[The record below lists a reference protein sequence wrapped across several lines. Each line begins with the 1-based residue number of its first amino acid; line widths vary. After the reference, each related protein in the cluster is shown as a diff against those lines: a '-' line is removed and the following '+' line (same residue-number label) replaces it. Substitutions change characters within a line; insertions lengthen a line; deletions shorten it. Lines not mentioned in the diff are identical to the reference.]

1 MRRRFLENISL
12 LLLLNIFI
20 KAFWVL
26 GIDRTVQNVVGAGEY
41 GFYFSLFSFSVL
53 FNIVL
58 DFGITNY
65 NNRRVARDPGQLSTL
80 LGNLFLIRLGFAVL
94 YMVIS
99 LSVAFALGYDGRQT
113 GILMVLLIN
122 QFLGSFILYLRSN
135 VTALQLFKTDALLS
149 VSDRFIMIITVGLL
163 LWGGITEGVFS
174 IEWFVWCQTLAYLVT
189 FIAALLVVLN
199 KRGGGP
205 IIFDRSA
212 ILKILRESAPYA
224 LLSLFMTV
232 YWRVDSVMLERMLP
246 DGLVVAGI
254 YAQAFRLLDAASM
267 IPYLFAIILLPQFTR
282 EMASGENTG
291 PLEKFAFIILVV
303 PAAVVTL
310 ISVLFGREIMGLLYI
325 EHIGESARLFTILM
339 TAYVPVAVTYI
350 FSTVLTARGT
360 LVQLNIIAGS
370 GMIINIILNV
380 LLIPSAGAAG
390 AATAS
395 VITQAVMAAL
405 FAFEVFRGR
414 KKTYL

>member
-26 GIDRTVQNVVGAGEY
+26 GIDRTVQNMVGAGEY

-53 FNIVL
+53 FNIIL

-65 NNRRVARDPGQLSTL
+65 NNRRVARDPGQLSLL

-99 LSVAFALGYDGRQT
+99 LSMAFTLGYDERQT
-113 GILMVLLIN
+113 GILIILLIN

-135 VTALQLFKTDALLS
+135 ITALQLFKTDALLS
-149 VSDRFIMIITVGLL
+149 VSDRFIMIITVGIL
-163 LWGGITEGVFS
+163 LWGGITDGVFS
-174 IEWFVWCQTLAYLVT
+174 IEWFVWCQTFAYLIT

-205 IIFDRSA
+205 IMFDRSA
-212 ILKILRESAPYA
+212 IVKILRESVPYA
-224 LLSLFMTV
+224 LLSLFMSV
-232 YWRVDSVMLERMLP
+232 YWRVDSVMLERMLY
-246 DGLVVAGI
+246 DGKVVAGI

-267 IPYLFAIILLPQFTR
+267 IPYLFAVILLPQFTR
-282 EMASGENTG
+282 AMASGENTA
-291 PLEKFAFIILVV
+291 PLERFAFIILVI
-303 PAAVVTL
+303 PATIVTL
-310 ISVLFGREIMGLLYI
+310 ISVLYGKEIMGLLYI
-325 EHIGESARLFTILM
+325 EHIGESARLFKILM
-339 TAYVPVAVTYI
+339 TAYIPVAVTYI

-360 LVQLNIIAGS
+360 LVQLNVIAGS
-370 GMIINIILNV
+370 GMIINVVLNV
-380 LLIPSAGAAG
+380 ILIPSAGAAG

-395 VITQAVMAAL
+395 VITQGVMAAL
-405 FAFEVFRGR
+405 FTFEVFRGR
-414 KKTYL
+414 KKTYF

>member
-65 NNRRVARDPGQLSTL
+65 NNRRVARDPGQLSLL

-94 YMVIS
+94 YMIIS
-99 LSVAFALGYDGRQT
+99 MSVAFVLGYDSRQT
-113 GILMVLLIN
+113 GILIILLIN

-135 VTALQLFKTDALLS
+135 VTALQHFKTDALLS

-163 LWGGITEGVFS
+163 LWGGITDAVFR

-212 ILKILRESAPYA
+212 IVTILRESAPYA

-282 EMASGENTG
+282 AMASGENTG

-310 ISVLFGREIMGLLYI
+310 ISVLFGKEIMDLLYI
-325 EHIGESARLFTILM
+325 EHISESARLFTILM
-339 TAYVPVAVTYI
+339 TAYVPVAATYI
-350 FSTVLTARGT
+350 FSTVLTARGR

-370 GMIINIILNV
+370 GMIINIILNII
-380 LLIPSAGAAG
+380 LIPSAGAAG